1 MYLFSYEKLKTLE
14 CSSQHNLWIFSWTFI
29 SLLFIKVRPQETRGI
44 TLKMKLVPNTYLTS
58 TGKKYCRNPLQ
69 FIVAPMHLT
78 HAFIL
83 LSSTRKKYV
92 NFISTCIHSMFLIL
106 RILDMHT
113 NAYTFIYAYEYMS
126 NFYKIIQK
134 LHNISIYLSIRGI

>member
-1 MYLFSYEKLKTLE
+1 MFFSAQFVDFFLDIYLPIIYKSQTSRNKRY
-14 CSSQHNLWIFSWTFI
+14 CSENKIGSKH
-29 SLLFIKVRPQETRGI
+29 LFDI
-44 TLKMKLVPNTYLTS
+44 NW
-58 TGKKYCRNPLQ
+58 KKYCRNPLQ

-83 LSSTRKKYV
+83 LSSTRKRYV
-92 NFISTCIHSMFLIL
+92 NFINTCIHSMFLIL

-113 NAYTFIYAYEYMS
+113 NAYIFIYAYEYMS